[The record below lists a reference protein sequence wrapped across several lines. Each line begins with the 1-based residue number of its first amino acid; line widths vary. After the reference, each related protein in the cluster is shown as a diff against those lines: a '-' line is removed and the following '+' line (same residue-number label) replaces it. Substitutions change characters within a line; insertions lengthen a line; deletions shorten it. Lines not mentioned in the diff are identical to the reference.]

1 MPKQKNI
8 LEQNR
13 GLLLQIS
20 LIIALIVMLGIFNIE
35 TNSKEDTQNN
45 YVEINLEID
54 TLKIGNKT
62 IIKPIP
68 NINKHKITK
77 QAKFKGGKDA
87 LKKYLQENLQ
97 YPEEAKEKNIQ
108 GRVYVKFKISENGK
122 IKQVKVIRSIHPIID
137 KEAIRIIKSMPSWIP
152 AKSNNEN
159 IESEKVLPIIF
170 IKK

>member
-13 GLLLQIS
+13 GLILQIS
-20 LIIALIVMLGIFNIE
+20 LIITLIIMLGIFNIE
-35 TNSKEDTQNN
+35 TNSKEDTLNN

-54 TLKIGNKT
+54 TLTTGNKT
-62 IIKPIP
+62 ITKPIP
-68 NINKHKITK
+68 KINKHKITEH
-77 QAKFKGGKDA
+77 AKFKGGKDA

-97 YPEEAKEKNIQ
+97 YPNDAKEKNIQ
-108 GRVYVKFKISENGK
+108 GRVYVKFKISETGK

-137 KEAIRIIKSMPSWIP
+137 KEAIKVVKSMPNWIP

-159 IESEKVLPIIF
+159 IESEKVLAIIF
-170 IKK
+170 INI